1 MRHLAAGQAH
11 PGAAGTRANDQRGAQ
26 RGAQIVAQRLHL
38 IVERASHSYRH
49 FVERRTQSVGQLD
62 RGLTVAGPDRAR
74 QHQILKQPVVDPF
87 QRTGRAE
94 HDLVRAGIR
103 VAAGLADERVNA
115 CCRRIHQ

>member
-11 PGAAGTRANDQRGAQ
+11 PGAAGTRANDQRGTQ
-26 RGAQIVAQRLHL
+26 RGAQIVAQRFHL
-38 IVERASHSYRH
+38 IVERAAHGYRH
-49 FVERRTQSVGQLD
+49 FVERRTQPVGQLD
-62 RGLTVAGPDRAR
+62 RGLAVAGPDRAR

-115 CCRRIHQ
+115 CCRRIH